1 MSPKLDLRKLE
12 EFDKMAVDGADGA
25 TKRLSGLTGVEAD
38 VECSRL
44 HVVSTEEV
52 LGEFER
58 DDALAISI
66 HLEGY
71 LEGEV
76 VTVFDRQSG
85 RELAEAFMPMLPSDS
100 GYTDKHEGAAEEI
113 CNVMVSGYVDGWADM
128 KEDSI
133 VMSPPVV
140 VSSAMPDSEEEGNV
154 ETEYIHDGADAIAQR
169 STIVTPDGEI
179 EFEMYMFLEDESTE
193 RLFGAESGSVTLDDE
208 TLGTFNAVIDE
219 EVTSLTEQ
227 LGERVDLEIDVEH
240 TVLDIVPTERL
251 SGTVS
256 DESSA
261 GVVVELTEVPRGY
274 LLVLF
279 DEVSGDL
286 VGRQVDPEE
295 GLSLDAERL
304 PEDDRERAI
313 ATAGS
318 GIIESIVDGLTA
330 QFGDPIE
337 TTPPTFVD
345 DMRSSL
351 VNDAAVNLGP
361 DERFVLNFEVALEA
375 LDEEFTCTVYTLIRP
390 NDVLGGW
397 D

>member
-25 TKRLSGLTGVEAD
+25 TKRLSGLTGVEAE

-85 RELAEAFMPMLPSDS
+85 QELAEAFMPMLPSDS

-133 VMSPPVV
+133 VMSPPEA
-140 VSSAMPDSEEEGNV
+140 VSSAIEGEDEGSV
-154 ETEYIHDGADAIAQR
+154 ETEYIHEGADAIAQR

-179 EFEMYMFLEDESTE
+179 EFEMYMFLEEESTQ

-219 EVTSLTEQ
+219 GITSLTEH
-227 LGERVDLEIDVEH
+227 LGGKLDLEVDVEH

-256 DESSA
+256 DEGSS

-279 DEVSGDL
+279 DERSDELVSRRVEPADKL
-286 VGRQVDPEE
+286 TTDDERTPET
-295 GLSLDAERL
+295 
-304 PEDDRERAI
+304 DRERAI
-313 ATAGS
+313 ATAGNEVV
-318 GIIESIVDGLTA
+318 ESIVGGLTE
-330 QFGDPIE
+330 QFGGPIE
-337 TTPPTFVD
+337 TTPLALVE
-345 DMRSSL
+345 DMRSSI

-361 DERFVLNFEVALEA
+361 DERFVLNFEVGLGTT
-375 LDEEFTCTVYTLIRP
+375 DGEFSCTVYTLIRP
-390 NDVLGGW
+390 NDVL
-397 D
+397 DEMDR